1 MFLTKIFVAGN
12 PLLEIDSLPLRL
24 MQALSKKFPQ
34 IAFEEFDPTENF
46 PKEKSLIILDTVV
59 GLKKV
64 EIIEDSKK
72 FVLPK
77 AISLHDFDLS
87 INLKLMQK
95 AGMINGFK
103 IIGVPPHLPEK
114 DAEKQVCEKIKS
126 SLL

>member
-1 MFLTKIFVAGN
+1 MKKIFVAGN
-12 PLLEIDSLPLRL
+12 PLLEIDSLPLRI
-24 MQALSKKFPQ
+24 MPVLSKKFPQ

-46 PKEKSLIILDTVV
+46 PKEKNLVILDTVV
-59 GLKKV
+59 GLEKV
-64 EIIEDSKK
+64 EIIGDSKK

-87 INLKLMQK
+87 INLTLMQK
-95 AGMINGFK
+95 AGMINSFK
-103 IIGVPPHLPEK
+103 IIGVPPHLSEK